1 MEQHSMDRYLGQM
14 LDGRYEILETIGVGG
29 MAVVYKARCHL
40 LNRYVAI
47 KILRDDMAADEEF
60 RAHFQ
65 KEAQAVAMLS
75 HTNIVSV
82 YDVSRSPELN
92 YIVMELIE
100 GVTLKLYMKS
110 RGRLK
115 IKEGVHFAVQIARA
129 LSHAHSKGI
138 VHRDIKPQN
147 MMLCMD
153 GSIKVADFG
162 IAYLESTQAVER
174 STAVGSVHYISPEQA
189 RGQVVDARTDI
200 YSLGVVMYEM
210 FTGRLPYVGDSAE
223 AVALQHVS
231 AAPVSPDVVNPE
243 LPAELARITLKAM
256 NADIDQR
263 YQSVDELLKDLEEYR
278 LSATESIA
286 AVKPARAPEKPERT
300 APAEG
305 DVMPISRSGELS
317 KEKYI
322 RRHRRANKVSLLTG
336 FVLVFV
342 FAICVFITLWNY
354 FLKDIFADTVRI
366 NVPNFVGSNREDII
380 NNREFQSIYNFTV
393 VYTVDPE
400 TPADVIISQTPASGR
415 SVMKDAAGIDVE
427 LKVSTGIQMLQI
439 PNVVNKE
446 FRDAQ
451 MMLQKAGFLVELDY
465 KTSETVTRDYVIA
478 TNPEAGDSIPAGATV
493 YMTVSGGP
501 NIATV
506 EMPSLVGLTRA
517 VAVSRIES
525 ANLSLGTITYVDSD
539 VPEGTVIWQ
548 STKAYTVVDEHT
560 KIYLQVSSG
569 PKETEPP
576 EESAVPEEG
585 DAEPVAPDVPSANSQ
600 VGEADAPAQE

>member
-1 MEQHSMDRYLGQM
+1 
-14 LDGRYEILETIGVGG
+14 
-29 MAVVYKARCHL
+29 
-40 LNRYVAI
+40 
-47 KILRDDMAADEEF
+47 
-60 RAHFQ
+60 
-65 KEAQAVAMLS
+65 
-75 HTNIVSV
+75 
-82 YDVSRSPELN
+82 
-92 YIVMELIE
+92 
-100 GVTLKLYMKS
+100 
-110 RGRLK
+110 
-115 IKEGVHFAVQIARA
+115 
-129 LSHAHSKGI
+129 
-138 VHRDIKPQN
+138 
-147 MMLCMD
+147 
-153 GSIKVADFG
+153 
-162 IAYLESTQAVER
+162 
-174 STAVGSVHYISPEQA
+174 
-189 RGQVVDARTDI
+189 
-200 YSLGVVMYEM
+200 
-210 FTGRLPYVGDSAE
+210 
-223 AVALQHVS
+223 
-231 AAPVSPDVVNPE
+231 
-243 LPAELARITLKAM
+243 
-256 NADIDQR
+256 
-263 YQSVDELLKDLEEYR
+263 
-278 LSATESIA
+278 
-286 AVKPARAPEKPERT
+286 
-300 APAEG
+300 
-305 DVMPISRSGELS
+305 
-317 KEKYI
+317 
-322 RRHRRANKVSLLTG
+322 
-336 FVLVFV
+336 
-342 FAICVFITLWNY
+342 
-354 FLKDIFADTVRI
+354 
-366 NVPNFVGSNREDII
+366 
-380 NNREFQSIYNFTV
+380 
-393 VYTVDPE
+393 
-400 TPADVIISQTPASGR
+400 
-415 SVMKDAAGIDVE
+415 MKDAAGIDVE